1 MKKYLLAMVLCVFSW
16 SSLAATPTE
25 AVEKA
30 VTDILE
36 IAQAKDVPAEQRRAN
51 LEAVIKNYVDLQAA
65 SQRVLAKYWK
75 KASKE
80 EKQQFMTV
88 FRKVLTNT
96 YFNLLEQYNNE
107 KVIFGKEEIKKQK
120 YAVVEST
127 VISGGKEI
135 PVNYRL
141 LLRNDSWKLYD
152 FVAEGIS
159 MIRSF
164 SGDYKAI
171 LKKEGVSGLSMKL
184 EEKLASEG

>member
-1 MKKYLLAMVLCVFSW
+1 MKKYLLALTLCFASW
-16 SSLAATPTE
+16 TSLAATPTE

-36 IAQAKDVPAEQRRAN
+36 IAQAKDVPAEERREN

-80 EKQQFMTV
+80 EKQKFMTV

-107 KVIFGKEEIKKQK
+107 KVIFGKEEIKKEK

-141 LLRNDSWKLYD
+141 LYRNDTWKLYD

-164 SGDYKAI
+164 SSDYKAI
-171 LKKEGVSGLSMKL
+171 LKKEGIGGLSIKL
-184 EEKLASEG
+184 EEKLASKN